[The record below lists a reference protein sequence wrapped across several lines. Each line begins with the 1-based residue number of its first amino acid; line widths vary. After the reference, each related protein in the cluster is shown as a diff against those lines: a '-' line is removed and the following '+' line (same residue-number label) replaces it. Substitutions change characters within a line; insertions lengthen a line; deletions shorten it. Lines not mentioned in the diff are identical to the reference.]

1 MNFPETS
8 SFLNIFNLLQFRD
21 LKKEKK
27 KVSLWKLELED
38 LD

>member
-27 KVSLWKLELED
+27 KYHFGS
-38 LD
+38 